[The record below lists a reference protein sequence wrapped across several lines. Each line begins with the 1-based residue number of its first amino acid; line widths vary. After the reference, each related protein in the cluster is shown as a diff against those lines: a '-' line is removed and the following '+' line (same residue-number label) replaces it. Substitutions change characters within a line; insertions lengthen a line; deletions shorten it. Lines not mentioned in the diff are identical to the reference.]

1 MARWCCETA
10 LVKESNVV
18 EMAQHGRDEDVAK
31 RGITDAEV
39 HCVTGSV
46 KLDMGRS
53 RHGWSRAGWHRGCW
67 AWGGAARRG

>member
-1 MARWCCETA
+1 MARWCYETA

-31 RGITDAEV
+31 RGITDVEV

-67 AWGGAARRG
+67 AWGGAARCG